1 MKVLTYIKDL
11 PIKLINDNK
20 SYINVEGSTLYL
32 DEEGNRYA
40 YVCFNNLYRKPF
52 FSLILDLTQYDVG
65 GHLVKKEKYYVPH
78 CFGNKGKVLLE
89 RPILIDK
96 ECEALEVEIVLAVF
110 SNKVFA
116 HNELRANNSVRFEFP
131 SIANKGPL
139 MPSGTANQFNWPDK
153 AQEVPSNPVV
163 EAAPVAPIV
172 EEPAPVV
179 EEVKEELQEE
189 KEVKQEVETPKEEAP
204 VEEVEAPKEEEKEPS
219 KAPEEETIIIEN
231 EEHYV
236 LPLPRKKDL
245 LMRVAIPILVGAI
258 AVGIFLA
265 VLFIVKGVVPST
277 PYRPK

>member
-11 PIKLINDNK
+11 PIKLINENK
-20 SYINVEGSTLYL
+20 NYIDIEGSTLYL

-52 FSLILDLTQYDVG
+52 FSLILDLTQFDVG

-116 HNELRANNSVRFEFP
+116 HNELRSNNSVSFEFP

-139 MPSGTANQFNWPDK
+139 MPSGTANQFNWPDEAK
-153 AQEVPSNPVV
+153 KEAPTSSAVDEVK
-163 EAAPVAPIV
+163 

-179 EEVKEELQEE
+179 EEEVKEVPQETTEVKEEVKAPVE
-189 KEVKQEVETPKEEAP
+189 EVKEEVVETPKEEEKEEVKAP
-204 VEEVEAPKEEEKEPS
+204 VEEVIVIESEEQ
-219 KAPEEETIIIEN
+219 
-231 EEHYV
+231 YV

-245 LMRVAIPILVGAI
+245 LLRVALPILVGVISVA
-258 AVGIFLA
+258 IFLT